1 MGRSKI
7 NVVSL
12 KATADGAGDGV
23 VVSAPV
29 SGKVKGIRVKYEASS
44 AAGTDVVI
52 TSSGQTLLTLTD
64 NNASGFY
71 YPKVPAQ
78 DGVGADV
85 TYDGVN
91 EIYVDRVIGG
101 RDGTITLTI
110 AQQTAAKYVQVEVF
124 VEEY

>member
-12 KATADGAGDGV
+12 KVTADGSGDGV

-52 TSSGQTLLTLTD
+52 TSSGQTLLTLTN

-78 DGVGADV
+78 DGVGTDV